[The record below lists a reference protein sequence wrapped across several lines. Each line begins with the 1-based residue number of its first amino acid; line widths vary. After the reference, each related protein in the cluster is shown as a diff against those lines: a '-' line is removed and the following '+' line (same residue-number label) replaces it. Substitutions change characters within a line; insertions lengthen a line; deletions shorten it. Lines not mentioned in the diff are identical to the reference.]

1 MWDDSTL
8 PELLLLRCCRS
19 MGRSNRTHSNCSVL
33 QQVLS
38 YCCNFFV
45 LQIRDL
51 PHELISVNSLVA
63 FLTRF
68 LWQISAHHAA
78 INYPMADYG
87 GFTLNMPTKL
97 YRDSRVSDDV
107 FSLFNFPNANISA
120 VGGIL
125 VISCKVLTPFMFA
138 QKPPLTNKTG

>member
-1 MWDDSTL
+1 M
-8 PELLLLRCCRS
+8 
-19 MGRSNRTHSNCSVL
+19 
-33 QQVLS
+33 
-38 YCCNFFV
+38 